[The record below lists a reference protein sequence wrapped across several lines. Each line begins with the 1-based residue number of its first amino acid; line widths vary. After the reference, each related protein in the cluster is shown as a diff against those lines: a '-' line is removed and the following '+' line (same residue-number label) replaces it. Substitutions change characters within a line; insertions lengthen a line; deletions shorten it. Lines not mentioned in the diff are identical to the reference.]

1 MWIKITPELLKDLK
15 EKAEKA
21 TQGEWGIL
29 QPSQTGGW
37 GTCVSTDIL
46 TPNGNIICSMKG
58 SKRNQKIANS
68 EYIAAANPAVILA
81 LIDKIEEQ
89 NKLLEKLE
97 DDLK

>member
-1 MWIKITPELLKDLK
+1 MQIKITSELLEDLK
-15 EKAEKA
+15 DKAQKA

-58 SKRNQKIANS
+58 SKRNQRIANS
-68 EYIAAANPAVILA
+68 EYIAAANPDVILT
-81 LIDKIEEQ
+81 LIAKIEEQ
-89 NKLLEKLE
+89 NRILEMFE